1 MYDYRGGVSLITHDG
16 GVHTIKCCGRYKE
29 YSNNI
34 HGYGKIIIG
43 DNTFIGANAMVLPNV
58 NIGKNCVIGAGAIV
72 THSIPD
78 NSVVAGVPARV
89 IGSTWKYAEKMI
101 KGMPEDWDSHEY
113 DTNMKDY
120 LQSILPDPAKAE
132 NRKG

>member
-1 MYDYRGGVSLITHDG
+1 
-16 GVHTIKCCGRYKE
+16 
-29 YSNNI
+29 
-34 HGYGKIIIG
+34 
-43 DNTFIGANAMVLPNV
+43 MVLPNV